1 MPRIIGTGACI
12 PELFHVIRRPSPLRP
27 TVARMSQPDPLK
39 TDCSKCAALCC
50 LALAFDKGRDFAFDK
65 NPGEP
70 CRNLSGHSCAIH
82 DRLSEE
88 GFPGCV
94 AYDCLG
100 AGNRVVQEVFGG
112 QSWQTEPRLTR
123 AMMEAFSAMREVHKR
138 IDLLRAA
145 LSLSL
150 DPRAD
155 QTCREFL
162 ARLEQH
168 RWSGRELNEFEVG
181 LALEIDIFVYSL
193 KDVLPEDFFADR

>member
-1 MPRIIGTGACI
+1 
-12 PELFHVIRRPSPLRP
+12 
-27 TVARMSQPDPLK
+27 MSQPDPLK

-150 DPRAD
+150 EPHADRA
-155 QTCREFL
+155 CREFL
-162 ARLEQH
+162 ARLEEH
-168 RWSGRELNEFEVG
+168 RWSGPELNAFEVG
-181 LALEIDIFVYSL
+181 LALEIDIFFYSL
-193 KDVLPEDFFADR
+193 QDVLPEDFFADR